1 MQKEAVEKVLSHKT
15 TSLCEMMANGGN
27 LMAKQKKKLGCWLA
41 MSQME
46 LKSAHLKGSMRGR
59 SKMQKIYIF
68 ICQVLISI
76 LKMINYSTYAI
87 SADSILRW

>member
-1 MQKEAVEKVLSHKT
+1 
-15 TSLCEMMANGGN
+15 
-27 LMAKQKKKLGCWLA
+27 
-41 MSQME
+41 ME

-59 SKMQKIYIF
+59 SKMQKIYLF

-87 SADSILRW
+87 SDDSILCWECGVFLSFSTSSSKIVISEEVLMTAQFNSISFK